1 MSKAA
6 AAAAGDAAAGAAMTV
21 LAERLCPWLREPL
34 ARLEAA
40 RRSGRL
46 GHAWLIKG
54 PAGIGKLNLAYV
66 FAHRLLTGAEGSSE
80 PPALTPADAV
90 DAMGARRAP
99 ADHHPDL
106 HRVFPEPDKRT
117 IGIEQIREL
126 SQTLAMKAFRGA
138 AKAAVIEPAE
148 AMTPAAA
155 NALLKTLEEPA
166 EQTYLFLIS
175 HQPERLLP
183 TIRSRCQGL
192 AVAAPPA
199 SEIASWLGLD
209 RPEHPVMTI
218 AGRSP
223 LRAAAL
229 IQRDKDQQLSKLENQ
244 LQGISARR
252 IDPRDVAE
260 QWARQDTD
268 LALEWLIGRME
279 RAIKLRAAGSG
290 DSKAVTPER
299 MDSLHNAWLAL
310 PPRALF
316 ERLDAA
322 QRLLDRLGSG
332 INVELAL
339 HGLLLGFRTERG

>member
-1 MSKAA
+1 
-6 AAAAGDAAAGAAMTV
+6 
-21 LAERLCPWLREPL
+21 L

-199 SEIASWLGLD
+199 SEIASWLGID
-209 RPEHPVMTI
+209 QPEHPVMTI

-268 LALEWLIGRME
+268 LALE
-279 RAIKLRAAGSG
+279 
-290 DSKAVTPER
+290 
-299 MDSLHNAWLAL
+299 
-310 PPRALF
+310 
-316 ERLDAA
+316 
-322 QRLLDRLGSG
+322 
-332 INVELAL
+332 
-339 HGLLLGFRTERG
+339 

>member
-1 MSKAA
+1 
-6 AAAAGDAAAGAAMTV
+6 
-21 LAERLCPWLREPL
+21 
-34 ARLEAA
+34 
-40 RRSGRL
+40 
-46 GHAWLIKG
+46 
-54 PAGIGKLNLAYV
+54 
-66 FAHRLLTGAEGSSE
+66 
-80 PPALTPADAV
+80 
-90 DAMGARRAP
+90 
-99 ADHHPDL
+99 
-106 HRVFPEPDKRT
+106 
-117 IGIEQIREL
+117 IREL